1 MIISQTPFRI
11 SFAGGGTDLP
21 AFYRSEDYGAVVSTA
36 IDKFVYLAIH
46 RYFDRKFL
54 LKYAQT
60 ELCERID
67 DIRHPLIRECLR
79 AAGTTDFLEITSF
92 ADIPSHG
99 SGLGSSSSFAVG
111 LLHALYAQRGL
122 ATTAEACA
130 ARACEVELE
139 RLGEPIGRQ
148 DQYAAAYGGFNY
160 MRFLPDGKVE
170 VEPITMPE
178 GALAALAGR
187 LMLFYT
193 GVTRQAGEILH
204 EQGRN
209 LGLDAARRE
218 NARAMRGQA
227 DALRAALVAGESE
240 ALGAVLHEGWERKRR
255 MASGVSSP
263 EFDAI
268 YGRARAAGAAG
279 GKLLGAGGG
288 GFFLFDVAPER
299 QEAVRA
305 ALAELREVPF
315 GFESKGT
322 RVIYAGNFS

>member
-11 SFAGGGTDLP
+11 SLAGGGTDLP
-21 AFYRSEDYGAVVSTA
+21 AFYQTEDYGAVVSTA
-36 IDKFVYLAIH
+36 INKFVYLAIH

-60 ELCERID
+60 ELCERIE

-79 AAGTTDFLEITSF
+79 VAGTTDFLEITSF

-122 ATTAEACA
+122 ETTAEQCA
-130 ARACEVELE
+130 AKACEVELE

-160 MRFLPDGKVE
+160 LRFLPDGAVE
-170 VEPITMPE
+170 VEPITMPP
-178 GALAALAGR
+178 GAVQALAGR

-193 GVTRQAGEILH
+193 GVTRQAGAILA

-209 LGLDAARRE
+209 LGIDEARRVD
-218 NARAMRGQA
+218 ARAMRAQA
-227 DALRAALVAGESE
+227 DALRAALFAGENA
-240 ALGAVLHEGWERKRR
+240 ALGEVLHEGWERKRR
-255 MASGVSSP
+255 MARGVSSP

-268 YGRARAAGAAG
+268 YDRARAAGATG

-305 ALAELREVPF
+305 ALTELREVPF
-315 GFESKGT
+315 GFETKGT
-322 RVIYAGNFS
+322 RVIYAGNFT